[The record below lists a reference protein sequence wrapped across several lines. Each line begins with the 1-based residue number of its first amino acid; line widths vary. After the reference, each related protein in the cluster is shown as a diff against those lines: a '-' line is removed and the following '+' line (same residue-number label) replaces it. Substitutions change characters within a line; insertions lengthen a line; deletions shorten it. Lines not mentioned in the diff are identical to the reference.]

1 MVPWYLAFITY
12 YRSFSPRRF
21 DSTPIGGDF
30 VTIGAPRII
39 RSGPGVVVIV
49 VVVAA
54 ALSFAEVGV

>member
-39 RSGPGVVVIV
+39 RSGPSV
-49 VVVAA
+49 VVVVVV

>member
-39 RSGPGVVVIV
+39 RSGPGVVV
-49 VVVAA
+49 VVAA